1 MSIMKWKI
9 LPHDSTAATKMSEQ
23 MGIPLLLAVLLQTR
37 GISEY
42 EDAKEFL
49 TREIKFSNPFLM
61 PGMEAAV
68 KRITSALDEFEKI
81 AVYGDYDADGI
92 TATSMLYSYLES
104 CGGNVVY
111 YIPDRE
117 GEGYGMN
124 INAVDKLKDQGVNLI
139 ITVDNGIT
147 SNKEIAYAKSMGI
160 ETVVTD
166 HHRPREILPPA
177 CAVVDPYIKG
187 AKCPFKDF
195 AGVGVAFKLIM
206 ALEGEDCDITSLLDN
221 YADLA
226 AIGTIGDIVKLSG
239 ENRMFVRAGIQL
251 IQRTDR
257 LGLKALIEAAG
268 LDGANITARNILFGV
283 VPRINA
289 AGRIGSPDRAVR
301 LLISE
306 GQDEACELSSE
317 ICRDNEYRRSIEE
330 EIYNNVIE
338 IFDNNPKFVYDRVL
352 VAAGKDWHPGVIGI
366 VASRITERFGKPCV
380 IFSCMGSEAR
390 GSGRSVEGFSLFEA
404 VCACKDLLTKF
415 GGHPMAAGMSMSTEN
430 VEKFRQCINAYAASL
445 DKPMPSPVLNI
456 DCMLKPEKLSVEIPA
471 CFEYLEPF
479 GTCNPYPLFCL
490 KAMTI
495 CDITP
500 VGGGKH
506 LRVSVK
512 RNNCT
517 VRCMCF
523 RTTLQEFGYIIGD
536 TVDLAVSLTAK
547 EYNGK
552 NTLSV
557 IVRDMKFSGDKTSDE
572 IRGISSYEKFRR
584 GEQLTPGE
592 ADEMMPERGEFAEV
606 YRAIKREGGYSGP
619 VGTFLHRIRGTPIS
633 IEKLLAILDVFDES
647 GLVRIK
653 KSAYTY
659 NMKIIPQNAKVD
671 LSKSATYQSLFKFK
685 KAGGV

>member
-1 MSIMKWKI
+1 MSIMRWKA
-9 LPHDSTAATKMSEQ
+9 LPHDGAAALKLSERT
-23 MGIPLLLAVLLQTR
+23 GIPPLLAVLLQTR
-37 GISEY
+37 GVFKDE
-42 EDAKEFL
+42 EVKEFL
-49 TREIKFSNPFLM
+49 SKEIKLSDPLSI
-61 PGMEAAV
+61 PGMEAAAG
-68 KRITSALDEFEKI
+68 RITSALDGFEKI

-92 TATSMLYSYLES
+92 TATSMLYSYIES

-124 INAVDKLKDQGVNLI
+124 INAVDKLKEQGVNLI
-139 ITVDNGIT
+139 VTVDNGIT
-147 SNKEIAYAKSMGI
+147 ANKEIAYAESLGI

-239 ENRMFVRAGIQL
+239 ENRMLVMAGLQL
-251 IQRTDR
+251 MRRTDR
-257 LGLKALIEAAG
+257 LGLKALIDVDAAG
-268 LDGANITARNILFGV
+268 LDGANITARNVLFGV

-289 AGRIGSPDRAVR
+289 AGRMGSPDRAVR

-306 GQDEACELSSE
+306 DPDEAGELASE
-317 ICRDNEYRRSIEE
+317 ICKDNEYRRSIEE

-338 IFDNNPKFVYDRVL
+338 IFDNNPKLIYDRVL
-352 VAAGKDWHPGVIGI
+352 VAAGNDWHPGVIGI
-366 VASRITERFGKPCV
+366 VASRVTEKFGKPCI
-380 IFSCMGSEAR
+380 IFSCKGDEAR
-390 GSGRSVEGFSLFEA
+390 GSGRSVLGFSLFEA

-415 GGHPMAAGMSMSTEN
+415 GGHPMAAGMSMPAGN
-430 VEKFRQCINAYAASL
+430 VDKFRQCINAYAASL
-445 DKPMPSPVLNI
+445 EEPMPARVLNI
-456 DCMLKPEKLSVEIPA
+456 DCVLKPEKLSVEIPA
-471 CFEYLEPF
+471 CFECLEPF

-512 RNNCT
+512 NGNCT
-517 VRCMCF
+517 VRCMRF
-523 RTTLQEFGYIIGD
+523 GTTLKEFGYIVGD
-536 TVDLAVSLTAK
+536 TVDLAVSLMAK

-557 IVRDMKFSGDKTSDE
+557 IIREMKFSSDKTSAL
-572 IRGISSYEKFRR
+572 INGISVYEKFRR
-584 GEQLTPGE
+584 GEQLTQGE
-592 ADEMMPERGEFAEV
+592 AAEMLPDRNECAAV
-606 YRAIKREGGYSGP
+606 YRALKNEGEYNGP
-619 VGTFLHRIRGTPIS
+619 AEIFLHRTKGAPIN
-633 IEKLLAILDVFDES
+633 IEKLLAILDIFGEC
-647 GLVRIK
+647 GIVRIK

-659 NMKIIPQNAKVD
+659 NMEIIPRNAKVD
-671 LSKSATYQSLFKFK
+671 LSTSSTYKLLDKYK
-685 KAGGV
+685 KPV